1 MPYINPSARADIMFG
16 TFPASPGELNYRIT
30 QEIWEYIRQYGECYS
45 SYNEVIGVLECAK
58 LELYRRM
65 IGPYEDRK
73 CQENGD
79 VYV

>member
-1 MPYINPSARADIMFG
+1 MPYIKREDRVDIMYG
-16 TFPASPGELNYRIT
+16 TFPANAGQLNYKIT
-30 QEIWEYIRQYGECYS
+30 QEVWEYVRDHGK
-45 SYNEVIGVLECAK
+45 SYTTYNDVIGVLECAK